1 MHTIQGIKY
10 ILKDPSIMTAIQKEI
25 LLMYYPLPQI
35 IVVTRIEPTEN
46 GEICTCFCKL
56 CADCECTCEQ
66 KIPKNVIEELYVQD
80 NCQ

>member
-1 MHTIQGIKY
+1 MHAIQGVKY

-35 IVVTRIEPTEN
+35 IVVSRTELTEN

-56 CADCECTCEQ
+56 CSGCECTYER
-66 KIPKNVIEELYVQD
+66 KIPKNVIDELYVQD